1 MKTELTR
8 RGLLLGGAALLAAA
22 GEGRYRISLAAYSMR
37 KYLDLKAPTMTLEQF
52 IEKSAEWGVDGV
64 ELTEYYFK
72 KPITAEYVMGLKRRA
87 MRCGLDITGTPIGN
101 SFTLPPGE
109 KREAEIGRV
118 NAWIDISAD
127 LGSPAIRI
135 FAGSTP
141 KETDDAT
148 ARNWA
153 IECIKACL
161 DHAGKRGV
169 ILALENH
176 GGVVATGDG
185 MMAMVEAIKHEWFGV
200 NLDTGN
206 FHTADPYV
214 DIERCAPHA
223 VTCQVKV
230 EISPAGKKAE
240 PIDMA
245 RIVKIMRAAK
255 YRGYLTLE
263 YEAAEEPNEA
273 IPRHLK
279 ALRESAL

>member
-1 MKTELTR
+1 MKAELTR
-8 RGLLLGGAALLAAA
+8 RGVLAGAAAALLAA
-22 GEGRYRISLAAYSMR
+22 GEPRYRTSLAAYSMR
-37 KYLDLKAPTMTLEQF
+37 KYLDLKNPTMTLEQF
-52 IEKSAEWGVDGV
+52 IEKSAEWGFDGV

-72 KPITAEYVMGLKRRA
+72 KPVTTEYVMGLKRRA
-87 MRCGLDITGTPIGN
+87 MRCGLDVTGTPIGN

-109 KREAEIGRV
+109 KREAEIARV
-118 NAWIDISAD
+118 KAWIDVSAD
-127 LGSPAIRI
+127 VGSPAIRI

-141 KETDDAT
+141 KGTDEAT
-148 ARNWA
+148 ARGWA
-153 IECIKACL
+153 IDCIKACL

-176 GGVVATGDG
+176 GGVVATADG
-185 MMAMVEAIKHEWFGV
+185 MMAFVEAIKHDWFGV

-206 FHTADPYV
+206 FHTEDPYA
-214 DIERCAPHA
+214 DIERVAPHS

-230 EISPAGKKAE
+230 EISAKGRKAE

-263 YEAAEEPNEA
+263 YEAAEEPNDA
-273 IPRHLK
+273 IPKHLK
-279 ALRESAL
+279 ALREAAG